1 MGLSGEMNLKLQE
14 NTNSLDI
21 DLVNENNTWLSLII
35 IWNKIG
41 ITSDEKVDKKGKY

>member
-1 MGLSGEMNLKLQE
+1 MGLSGGMNLKLQE

-21 DLVNENNTWLSLII
+21 DLENENNTWLLLII

-41 ITSDEKVDKKGKY
+41 ITSDEKVAKIGKY